1 MNALVLERG
10 GALLGVLFLSR
21 VWVRW
26 RVARKGRAALV
37 TPLVDAAILE
47 AVFAPR
53 PQEGDDA
60 NLLAEMRD
68 TFAHLNRQAYAE
80 EFWNLHAQLAALAPT
95 LSGPARATLRRAV
108 VRLVVANDRWLQ
120 VVGAKTAAAL
130 HIAEAAVPL
139 RGVLELGD
147 ANRFAEGQDG
157 YGPNA
162 AVDAR
167 FRAELEAALATLS

>member
-21 VWVRW
+21 VWARG

-37 TPLVDAAILE
+37 TPLVDAAVLE

-60 NLLAEMRD
+60 DLLAEMRD

-80 EFWNLHAQLAALAPT
+80 EFWNLHAQIAALAPT
-95 LSGPARATLRRAV
+95 LSDAANATLRRAV
-108 VRLVVANDRWLQ
+108 VRLVAANSRWLQ
-120 VVGAKTAAAL
+120 LVGAKTAAAL
-130 HIAEAAVPL
+130 HITEAAVPL
-139 RGVLELGD
+139 RGVLEMGD
-147 ANRFAEGQDG
+147 ANRYAEAPNT
-157 YGPNA
+157 YGTNA

-167 FRAELEAALATLS
+167 FRAELEAALAALS